1 MKRYS
6 FDRKGVYT
14 PCISRKKRISKT
26 PSFVFNHL
34 CTKSTKRMHNDI
46 LAAETME
53 DAASDDTNCMVLLCV
68 ANVLILRHT

>member
-1 MKRYS
+1 
-6 FDRKGVYT
+6 
-14 PCISRKKRISKT
+14 
-26 PSFVFNHL
+26 
-34 CTKSTKRMHNDI
+34 MHNDT